1 MSMTPRDEMVEL
13 QKQID
18 VLNSRKASW
27 QKAYEIEKEKDPDY
41 PMPEELRAFN
51 KQLGP
56 LYGLKDALLE
66 EHPELAGEFG
76 GKKKRKENTP
86 TGFAARTAA
95 MQLGDQQRAAR
106 NAKKKD
112 VPQDFWEFC
121 RTAQP
126 QIRQNMDSW
135 EDTVV
140 RSRYEQWLSERDE
153 KAKREEKEAKEIAER
168 VKKDREE
175 RDRIVAE
182 QKQKELDE
190 KCGEIPVA
198 FSGDFLSYMEKS
210 FSNQGVLLKFWED
223 KEYRGLYELWLEE
236 KQKSSAA

>member
-1 MSMTPRDEMVEL
+1 MSQTPRDEMVEL
-13 QKQID
+13 QAQID
-18 VLNSRKASW
+18 ILNNRKAEW
-27 QKAYEIEKEKDPDY
+27 QMAYEVEKQRDPDCQ
-41 PMPEELRAFN
+41 MPPELRAFN

-66 EHPELAGEFG
+66 EHPELATEFG

-86 TGFAARTAA
+86 TGFAARTTA

-106 NAKKKD
+106 NAKKGD
-112 VPQDFWEFC
+112 VPADFWEFC

-140 RSRYEQWLSERDE
+140 RSRYEQWLAERAE
-153 KAKREEKEAKEIAER
+153 KAKCESERTEREWLAAAEMAKECERILAER
-168 VKKDREE
+168 
-175 RDRIVAE
+175 
-182 QKQKELDE
+182 KQKELEE
-190 KCGEIPVA
+190 KCAEIPVA
-198 FSGDFLSYMEKS
+198 FSGDFLSYMGKS
-210 FSNQGVLLKFWED
+210 FSNQGALLKFWED
-223 KEYRGLYELWLEE
+223 KEYQGLYQLWLEE